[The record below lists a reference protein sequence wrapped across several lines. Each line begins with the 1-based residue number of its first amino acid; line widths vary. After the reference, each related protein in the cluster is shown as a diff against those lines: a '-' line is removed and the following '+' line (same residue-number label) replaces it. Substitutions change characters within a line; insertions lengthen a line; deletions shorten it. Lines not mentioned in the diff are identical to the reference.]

1 MALHGNE
8 ADPAG
13 FTFVRL
19 LSGALTLIVLS
30 YFFGRQKGTMDSGNL
45 LSALFLFGYAIC
57 FSFAYLGLTA
67 GTGALILFGSVQLTM
82 ILVALIRGENPKPL
96 EWIGLILAVGGL
108 TYLVWPG
115 LTSPPL
121 NSSALMAGAGI
132 AWGAYTLRGRGSTSP
147 FADTAGNFIFAV
159 PGALVALIIYWQS
172 FHLSREG
179 IVLAVLS
186 GAVASG
192 IGYTVWYAAL
202 KDHTSTS
209 AAIVQLSVPV
219 IAAAGGILFLSEL
232 GSLRLYIAAGLILGG
247 ILMTIIARRR

>member
-1 MALHGNE
+1 
-8 ADPAG
+8 
-13 FTFVRL
+13 
-19 LSGALTLIVLS
+19 
-30 YFFGRQKGTMDSGNL
+30 
-45 LSALFLFGYAIC
+45 
-57 FSFAYLGLTA
+57 
-67 GTGALILFGSVQLTM
+67 
-82 ILVALIRGENPKPL
+82 
-96 EWIGLILAVGGL
+96 
-108 TYLVWPG
+108 
-115 LTSPPL
+115 
-121 NSSALMAGAGI
+121 MAGAGI